1 MEKVFKE
8 GGAAHIRALIDEG
21 IKNGSRT
28 ATVTGDWEI
37 AEAVSLPS
45 DFTLILEN
53 CHLRMAD
60 GTFDNMLRNE
70 GCGDVLARR
79 AGEGNRNIRIL
90 GVGEAILDGG
100 EYNGL
105 SERNAGRDGR
115 PPMYVNNLLLFA
127 NVEGFRIRDIHC
139 RNQRWY
145 ALCFLYCGHGVIE
158 NIDFCSN
165 DTCIDEEGRV
175 SHYVRYDNRKDVLVQ
190 NADGIDLRT
199 GCHDIKVENIT
210 GFTEDDTIALNGII
224 KKDGFIAFEVPGK
237 PLDICRVE
245 IKNVRSAAHCS
256 NVRLLSQGGVPLH
269 DILVDGVYDTSAES
283 PHMDVGGNGVRVGD
297 VFLYGARHA
306 TEDEMYNIT
315 VRNVRSR
322 ASGAAVNL
330 GGRMRNLVLENI
342 EAFDGAIPLLDNREG
357 D

>member
-1 MEKVFKE
+1 MDKVFKR
-8 GGAAHIRALIDEG
+8 GGAAYIRALIREG
-21 IKNGSRT
+21 IENGSRT
-28 ATVTGDWEI
+28 ATVRGDHEI
-37 AEAVSLPS
+37 EEAVLLPS
-45 DFTLILEN
+45 DFTLILDG

-60 GTFDNMLRNE
+60 GTFDNMFRNE
-70 GCGDVLARR
+70 GCGDVLARQ
-79 AGEGNRNIRIL
+79 AGGEDRNIRIL

-115 PPMYVNNLLLFA
+115 PPMYVNNLLLFV
-127 NVEGFRIRDIHC
+127 NVEGFEIRDIRC

-165 DTCIDEEGRV
+165 DTCIDEEGNV
-175 SHYVRYDNRKDVLVQ
+175 THYILRDKRQYVLVQ

-224 KKDGFIAFEVPGK
+224 KQDGFIAFRVPGK
-237 PLDICRVE
+237 PLDICRIE
-245 IKNVRSAAHCS
+245 IRNVRSSAHCS

-269 DILVDGVYDTSAES
+269 DILVDGVFDTSEGS

-297 VFLYGARHA
+297 IYLYGSRHA